1 METIEE
7 PIQTRFIA
15 SSEQNYAAK
24 RSEITS
30 RIVHISDLHFG
41 PEFQTSVFEQ
51 AVDEIN
57 NIEPDVLVASGDLTE
72 NGLVSQY
79 RSAKRSLDTIKCKKR
94 VFCSGNH
101 DYRSTGY
108 LLFKE
113 FFPGKPVLKED
124 GIVFAVISTA
134 RPERNEG
141 EVGHR
146 QVLWLDETFRK
157 YKRLTKIAVIHHHLI
172 QVPDTGPDNIP
183 VIDAGDTLRT
193 IIESKVRLVLGGHRH
208 RPWRWT
214 VGGTQIIHA
223 GTVSSERT
231 RGFYVHSYNIIDVSR
246 DTIDAR
252 LKIVGSKR
260 LIGFNEV
267 LKGRVR
273 LPSIVESETRK
284 QT

>member
-1 METIEE
+1 
-7 PIQTRFIA
+7 
-15 SSEQNYAAK
+15 
-24 RSEITS
+24 
-30 RIVHISDLHFG
+30 LHFG
-41 PEFQTSVFEQ
+41 PEFQVSVFDQ

-57 NIEPDVLVASGDLTE
+57 ALEPDVLVASGDLTE

-79 RSAKRSLDTIKCKKR
+79 RNAKQALDMLKCKKR

-113 FFPGKPVLKED
+113 FFPTKPILKTD
-124 GIVFAVISTA
+124 GVVFARISTA

-146 QVLWLDETFRK
+146 QVLWLDETFSK
-157 YKRLTKIAVIHHHLI
+157 FKRLVKIAVIHHHLI

-193 IIESKVRLVLGGHRH
+193 IVESKVRLVLGGHRH
-208 RPWRWT
+208 RPWRWN
-214 VGGTQIIHA
+214 VGGTQIVHA
-223 GTVSSERT
+223 GTLSSERT
-231 RGFYVHSYNIIDVSR
+231 RGFYVHTYNIIDISR
-246 DTIDAR
+246 DSVDVR

-260 LIGFNEV
+260 SLGFDEV
-267 LKGRVR
+267 VKGRVR
-273 LPSIVESETRK
+273 LPAISV
-284 QT
+284 

>member
-1 METIEE
+1 
-7 PIQTRFIA
+7 
-15 SSEQNYAAK
+15 
-24 RSEITS
+24 
-30 RIVHISDLHFG
+30 LHFG
-41 PEFQTSVFEQ
+41 PEFQTAVFEQ

-57 NIEPDVLVASGDLTE
+57 DLEPDVLVASGDLTE

-79 RSAKRSLDTIKCKKR
+79 RNAKRALDTLKCKKR

-113 FFPGKPVLKED
+113 FFPTKPILKVD
-124 GIVFAVISTA
+124 DVIFAVISTA

-146 QVLWLDETFRK
+146 QVLWLEETFSK
-157 YKRLTKIAVIHHHLI
+157 FKRLMKIAVIHHHLI

-193 IIESKVRLVLGGHRH
+193 IIECKVRLVLGGHRH
-208 RPWRWT
+208 RPWRWN
-214 VGGTQIIHA
+214 VGATQIIHA
-223 GTVSSERT
+223 GTLSSERT
-231 RGFYVHSYNIIDVSR
+231 RGFYVHSYNTIEVSR
-246 DTIDAR
+246 DNFDAR

-260 LIGFNEV
+260 SIRFDEV
-267 LKGRVR
+267 VKGRVR
-273 LPSIVESETRK
+273 LPQISEVEPHSPI
-284 QT
+284 

>member
-1 METIEE
+1 M
-7 PIQTRFIA
+7 
-15 SSEQNYAAK
+15 
-24 RSEITS
+24 
-30 RIVHISDLHFG
+30 HISDIHCG
-41 PEFQTSVFEQ
+41 PEFQRQVFQQ

-57 NIEPDVLVASGDLTE
+57 DVEPDVLVASGDLTE

-79 RSAKRSLDTIKCKKR
+79 REAKRSLDMIKCSRR

-113 FFPGKPVLKED
+113 FFPTKPIMKLD
-124 GIVFAVISTA
+124 GVVFAVISTA

-146 QVLWLDETFRK
+146 QVLWLQSTFSKFR
-157 YKRLTKIAVIHHHLI
+157 RLMKVAVIHHHLI

-193 IIESKVRLVLGGHRH
+193 ITESKVGLVLGGHRH
-208 RPWRWT
+208 RPWRWN

-223 GTVSSERT
+223 GTLSSERL
-231 RGFYVHSYNIIDVSR
+231 RGFYVYSYNVIDVSK
-246 DTIDAR
+246 DAIDAR

-260 LIGFNEV
+260 LLKFDEV
-267 LKGRVR
+267 VKGRVR
-273 LPSIVESETRK
+273 LPSISTDAVTGVRTHTRK
-284 QT
+284 TAAIS

>member
-1 METIEE
+1 M
-7 PIQTRFIA
+7 
-15 SSEQNYAAK
+15 
-24 RSEITS
+24 
-30 RIVHISDLHFG
+30 HFG
-41 PEFQTSVFEQ
+41 PEFQTAVFEQ
-51 AVDEIN
+51 AVEEIN
-57 NIEPDVLVASGDLTE
+57 DLEPDVLVASGDLTE

-79 RSAKRSLDTIKCKKR
+79 RNAKRALDTLKCRKR

-113 FFPGKPVLKED
+113 FFPTKPILKVD
-124 GIVFAVISTA
+124 GVIFAVISTA

-146 QVLWLDETFRK
+146 QVLWLEETFSKAR
-157 YKRLTKIAVIHHHLI
+157 RLMKIAVIHHHLI

-193 IIESKVRLVLGGHRH
+193 IVERKVRLVLGGHRH
-208 RPWRWT
+208 RPWRWN

-223 GTVSSERT
+223 GTLSSERT
-231 RGFYVHSYNIIDVSR
+231 RGFYVHSYNTIEISR
-246 DTIDAR
+246 DNIDAR

-260 LIGFNEV
+260 SIRFDEV
-267 LKGRVR
+267 VKGRVR
-273 LPSIVESETRK
+273 LPAISEAEPHAS
-284 QT
+284 

>member
-1 METIEE
+1 
-7 PIQTRFIA
+7 
-15 SSEQNYAAK
+15 
-24 RSEITS
+24 
-30 RIVHISDLHFG
+30 
-41 PEFQTSVFEQ
+41 
-51 AVDEIN
+51 
-57 NIEPDVLVASGDLTE
+57 LTE

-79 RSAKRSLDTIKCKKR
+79 RNAKAALDTLKCKKR

-113 FFPGKPVLKED
+113 FFPYKPILKTD
-124 GIVFAVISTA
+124 GVIFAVISTA

-146 QVLWLDETFRK
+146 QVLWLDETFSK
-157 YKRLTKIAVIHHHLI
+157 FKRLMKIAVIHHHLI

-193 IIESKVRLVLGGHRH
+193 IIEGKVDLVLGGHRH
-208 RPWRWT
+208 RPWRWN

-223 GTVSSERT
+223 GTLSSERT
-231 RGFYVHSYNIIDVSR
+231 RGFYVHSYNIVEVSR
-246 DTIDAR
+246 DNIDAR

-260 LIGFNEV
+260 PIGFDQV
-267 LKGRVR
+267 VKGRVR
-273 LPSIVESETRK
+273 LPTIS
-284 QT
+284 